1 MDIKIFFPIYNFDTG
16 FTYMKKNSG
25 KIFESI
31 QVDSVTNKYYVEIP
45 EWVVNDYGWYEDSQI
60 ELTLDGNEIIIKDR
74 EDD

>member
-1 MDIKIFFPIYNFDTG
+1 
-16 FTYMKKNSG
+16 MKKNSG

-74 EDD
+74 EED

>member
-1 MDIKIFFPIYNFDTG
+1 
-16 FTYMKKNSG
+16 MKKNSG

-31 QVDSVTNKYYVEIP
+31 QVDSVNNKYYVEIP